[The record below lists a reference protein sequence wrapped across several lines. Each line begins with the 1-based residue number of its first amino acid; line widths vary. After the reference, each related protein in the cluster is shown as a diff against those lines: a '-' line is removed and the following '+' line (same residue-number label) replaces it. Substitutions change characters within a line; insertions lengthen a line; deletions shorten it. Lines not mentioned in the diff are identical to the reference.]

1 MFHLSY
7 VINVLIYQLTSDSLR
22 EKNIAS
28 NHNICKCQTVSTLC
42 VSLSLFFSI
51 YFLSTGLQWGATNL
65 WLGCQRQS
73 TLRKEDSI
81 MFHQIQHHSS
91 WNVIYRNNS
100 LCMEP
105 SVPIENLRSLEL
117 KVNVLLNK
125 ILFIIT
131 SCTKLLLNL
140 SYTQTVSVV
149 IIFFLHFLWRHIP
162 LKRIIRTLLVLK
174 SIFN

>member
-1 MFHLSY
+1 MSNSFNVVCFVSRFHNFL
-7 VINVLIYQLTSDSLR
+7 
-22 EKNIAS
+22 
-28 NHNICKCQTVSTLC
+28 
-42 VSLSLFFSI
+42 SI
-51 YFLSTGLQWGATNL
+51 YFLSTGLQWGASNL

-140 SYTQTVSVV
+140 SFTQIVSV
-149 IIFFLHFLWRHIP
+149 IFFF
-162 LKRIIRTLLVLK
+162 
-174 SIFN
+174 IFFDVMYHLSGFYVRF